1 MNYQISE
8 RRIRNN
14 KLRRRRQLRHHIMIF
29 VTTVLL
35 ISCFSVCFF
44 SLKTK
49 AQSEKEEVAYK
60 YYKSIVVK
68 SGDTIW
74 DYAKE
79 YAHEDYY
86 DSYDSYIKEVIRI
99 NGISDDSIQSGQYL
113 IIPYY
118 SYEFVS

>member
-1 MNYQISE
+1 MNYKVSE

-14 KLRRRRQLRHHIMIF
+14 KLRRRRQLRHHIMMF
-29 VTTVLL
+29 AMTVLL
-35 ISCFSVCFF
+35 IVSLSVCFF
-44 SLKTK
+44 GFKTK
-49 AQSEKEEVAYK
+49 AQSETEQIAYK
-60 YYKSIVVK
+60 YYKSIVVE

-74 DYAKE
+74 DYANE
-79 YAHEDYY
+79 YAHEDFY

-99 NGISDDSIQSGQYL
+99 NAMSDDSIQSGQYL

>member
-1 MNYQISE
+1 MNYYVSE

-14 KLRRRRQLRHHIMIF
+14 KLRRQRQLRHHIMMF
-29 VTTVLL
+29 MTTALL
-35 ISCFSVCFF
+35 IACFSVCFF
-44 SLKTK
+44 SFKAK
-49 AQSEKEEVAYK
+49 AQSETEDVAYK

-74 DYAKE
+74 DYAEE

-86 DSYDSYIKEVIRI
+86 DSYDSYVKEVIRI
-99 NGISDDSIQSGQYL
+99 NAMTDDSIQSGQYL

-118 SYEFVS
+118 SYEFIS

>member
-14 KLRRRRQLRHHIMIF
+14 KLRRKRQLRHHIIMF
-29 VTTVLL
+29 MVTVLL
-35 ISCFSVCFF
+35 ITGFSVCFF
-44 SLKTK
+44 SFKTK
-49 AQSEKEEVAYK
+49 AQNETEEVAYK
-60 YYKSIVVK
+60 YYKSIVVD

-74 DYAKE
+74 DYAEE

-86 DSYDSYIKEVIRI
+86 DSYESYIKEVIRI
-99 NGISDDSIQSGQYL
+99 NAMQDDSIQSGQYL

-118 SYEFVS
+118 SYEFIS

>member
-1 MNYQISE
+1 MNYYVSE

-14 KLRRRRQLRHHIMIF
+14 KLRRQRQLRHHIMMF
-29 VTTVLL
+29 MTTALL
-35 ISCFSVCFF
+35 IACFSVCFF
-44 SLKTK
+44 SFKAK
-49 AQSEKEEVAYK
+49 AQSETEDIAYK

-74 DYAKE
+74 DYAEE

-86 DSYDSYIKEVIRI
+86 DSYDSYVKEVIRI
-99 NGISDDSIQSGQYL
+99 NAMTDDSIQSGQYL

-118 SYEFVS
+118 SYEFIS

>member
-1 MNYQISE
+1 MNYQVSE

-14 KLRRRRQLRHHIMIF
+14 RLRRRRQLRHHIMMCL
-29 VTTVLL
+29 TTVLL
-35 ISCFSVCFF
+35 ITCFSVCFF
-44 SLKTK
+44 SFKTK
-49 AQSEKEEVAYK
+49 AQSETEEIAYK
-60 YYKSIVVK
+60 YYKSIIVE

-86 DSYDSYIKEVIRI
+86 DSYESYIKEVIRI
-99 NGISDDSIQSGQYL
+99 NAMTDDSIQSGQYL

>member
-14 KLRRRRQLRHHIMIF
+14 KARRRRQLRHHILLLM
-29 VTTVLL
+29 TTLL
-35 ISCFSVCFF
+35 LTTCFSFCFF
-44 SLKTK
+44 SFKTK
-49 AQSEKEEVAYK
+49 AQTETEQIAYK
-60 YYKSIVVK
+60 YYKSIVVE

-79 YAHEDYY
+79 YAHKDYY
-86 DSYDSYIKEVIRI
+86 ESYESYIKEVIRI
-99 NGISDDSIQSGQYL
+99 NKMQDDSIQSGQYL